1 MFVFREEYYVE
12 RQKPSE
18 ANVEEMLKWQQ
29 EMGLVHGRA
38 EVIIGKQR
46 HGPTGT
52 IPLAFEAQ
60 FTRFS
65 NMVRDYQ
72 MPDYVG

>member
-12 RQKPSE
+12 RTKPAE
-18 ANVEEMLKWQQ
+18 GTAEFQ
-29 EMGLVHGRA
+29 EWMAKMQIVSGKA

-46 HGPTGT
+46 HGPVGT
-52 IPLAFEAQ
+52 VTLAFEGQ

-65 NMVRDYQ
+65 DLAQDQYLPERHA
-72 MPDYVG
+72 